1 MGLFTVTTVATP
13 KRDVDLFGTTTVR
26 IDRRRSDEI
35 AGVPVLYLSA
45 YVADDPDF
53 VQKVGA
59 ALAWVT
65 NGSFSAA
72 RAGDVPNKPS
82 PEAAPAVTAVSTADK
97 ASTPSA
103 YSMPDFV
110 EDVDYAD
117 PLFLPD
123 DFQQADW
130 KAWAAAMLRRIQLAT
145 TARQLAELTT
155 ANAVGMKWCPWKPRA
170 EIGRALTDAYLI
182 TADQAAAA

>member
-13 KRDVDLFGTTTVR
+13 KRDIDLFGPTTVR

-59 ALAWVT
+59 ALAWIT
-65 NGSFSAA
+65 DGAFSAA
-72 RAGDVPNKPS
+72 RAGDAPNKPS
-82 PEAAPAVTAVSTADK
+82 PEAAVAAAVPAVDE
-97 ASTPSA
+97 TPAPSL
-103 YSMPDFV
+103 YFMPDFV
-110 EDVDYAD
+110 EDVDYGE
-117 PLFLPD
+117 PLFLPE

-145 TARQLAELTT
+145 TAGQLAELTT